1 MEYLIKIVIVCA
13 RKVGWA
19 RQRNRRVMTYKL
31 KSTIQTSTLETVL
44 GQQKYCLEC
53 TRMSKKVMKSK

>member
-31 KSTIQTSTLETVL
+31 N
-44 GQQKYCLEC
+44 QQYKQVHWKL
-53 TRMSKKVMKSK
+53 SLANKNIA